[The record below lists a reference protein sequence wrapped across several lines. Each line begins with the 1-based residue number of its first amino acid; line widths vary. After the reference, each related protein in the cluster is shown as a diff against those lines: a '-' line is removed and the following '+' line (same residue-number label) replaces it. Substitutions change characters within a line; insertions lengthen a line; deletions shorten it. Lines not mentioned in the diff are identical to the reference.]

1 MVGLS
6 TMDASDKNSVAVT
19 HKNAAIKSILFD
31 FILLMIYMFINSALI
46 AKLNWSAKSS
56 DEDPCLVPYEVLS
69 IILPWIP
76 GLVFSTSRE
85 LRNYLHI
92 LEIQNWV
99 VNQIFYLLLFP
110 VFIFISLL
118 RNHENNKVFVCLQ
131 TFSCASQ
138 IITSSLHLVLVI
150 FMTLRGVLSDGEDHV
165 TYILVAASA
174 IISVTMYLKGSI
186 PLLKGIENTICLLP
200 WLTSRLLFR
209 ASAYAYIMTF
219 LGYWAAIPLT
229 VYTLL
234 LVTHQVL
241 KDVERQFLSKNDG
254 LMVKG
259 PYAVI
264 WTGSNWRRKYLH
276 NQYKVSD
283 QLPSTE
289 MSAFAK
295 SIVRIL
301 SPVIVDDWQLPPGF
315 GLVEHLILL
324 LTIGIIVLIVNY
336 VNTFQYAMNILDYDS
351 FMLLSLCIVCFG
363 ITAPCSLLLA
373 TKNNS
378 TSLKLFMN
386 TLSILLIGAIITIAS
401 LICHK
406 ILVSKSKSECVLFSI
421 DKNATSS
428 FVNVLGHIQST
439 CELIEGGYANTDV
452 FLNFECNDTLVED
465 FDYSVFIMD
474 LENIRC
480 LDLIN
485 SHNITQPVF
494 DVSNSKKLRNSSPLW
509 KRKNL
514 FFIRSKNVSATKI
527 ILRNSMN
534 VFISNKSYV
543 SSLNRKIEGLT
554 CSFTSHNVE
563 ISKNDMNISCTP
575 FKFIADNLWIYQ
587 QFCIDMLGLNQE
599 VDKRCFEFNSSFI
612 PTTNGNIVKSN
623 VILESGKNSCCVKR
637 IFLVQSFGNCIG
649 MVYEQIELANFN
661 EMSSCEKDNSQW
673 NTGYNY
679 FDNCLLKVEYKS
691 PCLQKDVKIPSCY
704 GQNCSHM
711 LK

>member
-1 MVGLS
+1 
-6 TMDASDKNSVAVT
+6 MDASDKNSVAVT

-138 IITSSLHLVLVI
+138 IIISSLHLVLVI
-150 FMTLRGVLSDGEDHV
+150 FMTLRGVLSDGEDHA

-234 LVTHQVL
+234 LVTHQVW
-241 KDVERQFLSKNDG
+241 KDVERKFLSKNDG

-363 ITAPCSLLLA
+363 ITAPCSLLL

-509 KRKNL
+509 KKKNL
-514 FFIRSKNVSATKI
+514 FFVKSNNVSDTKQT
-527 ILRNSMN
+527 LNSFVD
-534 VFISNKSYV
+534 VFVSNKSYT
-543 SSLNRKIEGLT
+543 SSLNEKIGGLK
-554 CSFTSHNVE
+554 CSDKSLNVE
-563 ISKNDMNISCTP
+563 ISKHKMNISCVP
-575 FKFIADNLWIYQ
+575 FKFIANINAWIYQ
-587 QFCIDMLGLNQE
+587 QFCLNIFGFKQKL
-599 VDKRCFEFNSSFI
+599 VKQCFEFNSSHI
-612 PTTNGNIVKSN
+612 PTSN
-623 VILESGKNSCCVKR
+623 NLVLKANTINSDGK
-637 IFLVQSFGNCIG
+637 
-649 MVYEQIELANFN
+649 
-661 EMSSCEKDNSQW
+661 
-673 NTGYNY
+673 
-679 FDNCLLKVEYKS
+679 EYKS
-691 PCLQKDVKIPSCY
+691 CCLETSYVVQSYGKCNRFDKQFLGLVKFNERGICLKDFSFWNYGFYYLNDCLFRIEYKSLCDQLHVKIPSCY
-704 GQNCSHM
+704 GVQC
-711 LK
+711 

>member
-6 TMDASDKNSVAVT
+6 TMDASDKNSIAVT
-19 HKNAAIKSILFD
+19 YKNAAIKSILFD

-234 LVTHQVL
+234 LVTHQVW

-363 ITAPCSLLLA
+363 ITAPCSLLL

-378 TSLKLFMN
+378 ISLKLIMN

-465 FDYSVFIMD
+465 FDYSLFIMD

-509 KRKNL
+509 KKKNL
-514 FFIRSKNVSATKI
+514 FFVKSNNVSDTKQT
-527 ILRNSMN
+527 LNSFVD
-534 VFISNKSYV
+534 VFVSNKSYT
-543 SSLNRKIEGLT
+543 SSLNEKIGGLK
-554 CSFTSHNVE
+554 CSDKSLNVE
-563 ISKNDMNISCTP
+563 ISKHKMNISCVP
-575 FKFIADNLWIYQ
+575 FKFIANINAWIYQ
-587 QFCIDMLGLNQE
+587 QFCLNIFGFKQKL
-599 VDKRCFEFNSSFI
+599 VKQCFEFNSSHI
-612 PTTNGNIVKSN
+612 PTSN
-623 VILESGKNSCCVKR
+623 NLVLKANTINSDGK
-637 IFLVQSFGNCIG
+637 
-649 MVYEQIELANFN
+649 
-661 EMSSCEKDNSQW
+661 
-673 NTGYNY
+673 
-679 FDNCLLKVEYKS
+679 EYKS
-691 PCLQKDVKIPSCY
+691 CCLETSYVVQSYGKCNRFDKQFLGLVKFNERGICLKDFSFWNYGFYYLNDCLFRIEYKSLCDQLHVKIPSCY
-704 GQNCSHM
+704 GVQC
-711 LK
+711 